1 MFFLPAVGL
10 QWRDKQHLKSG
21 KVPLTLT
28 QATLSCQEHVGS
40 DVGIVLG
47 DFFHH
52 RCWTGYGTED
62 QGLGVNVAA
71 GSTVV
76 PTDLL

>member
-28 QATLSCQEHVGS
+28 QATLSCQEHLGS

-47 DFFHH
+47 DFFI
-52 RCWTGYGTED
+52 
-62 QGLGVNVAA
+62 
-71 GSTVV
+71 
-76 PTDLL
+76 TDVGQVMALEIKALE